1 MSKKQ
6 IVFLIPSLAGGG
18 AEKII
23 LRLAE
28 GLSNQGHKISIILL
42 HPQISYRVPE
52 NIDLQILKTKKKKG
66 LDKLTYYWRASRELQ
81 SIIDNKNKVSP
92 VDLVI
97 SNLPEMDRVA
107 WYLRFKNVYYCIR
120 NSLYQG
126 YVAQNNG
133 LKKIHNTIKLKRL
146 YNGKKLVFISEGTKR
161 DMLVNLRVT
170 PLQSPVIYNPF
181 PVQRIWEL
189 ASLPL
194 QRDLGDYFIHVGRF
208 NQQKRHDRLLRLF
221 AQSAVNDR
229 LLLLGEGN
237 DGQKKKITQ
246 LIQDYSLSEK
256 VVAMD
261 FQENPYPYI
270 KNAKALML
278 TSDYEGLGN
287 VLIEALLCGTPVIS
301 FDCPSGPSEILS
313 SEFPESLIPMDDE
326 NKFVER
332 LIKLSTK
339 PERVTVSAAF
349 IERFDENE
357 IYRSYTELL

>member
-28 GLSNQGHKISIILL
+28 GLSNQGNKISIILL

-208 NQQKRHDRLLRLF
+208 NQQ
-221 AQSAVNDR
+221 
-229 LLLLGEGN
+229 
-237 DGQKKKITQ
+237 
-246 LIQDYSLSEK
+246 
-256 VVAMD
+256 
-261 FQENPYPYI
+261 
-270 KNAKALML
+270 
-278 TSDYEGLGN
+278 
-287 VLIEALLCGTPVIS
+287 
-301 FDCPSGPSEILS
+301 
-313 SEFPESLIPMDDE
+313 
-326 NKFVER
+326 
-332 LIKLSTK
+332 
-339 PERVTVSAAF
+339 
-349 IERFDENE
+349 
-357 IYRSYTELL
+357 

>member
-1 MSKKQ
+1 M
-6 IVFLIPSLAGGG
+6 LI
-18 AEKII
+18 
-23 LRLAE
+23 
-28 GLSNQGHKISIILL
+28 N
-42 HPQISYRVPE
+42 
-52 NIDLQILKTKKKKG
+52 LK
-66 LDKLTYYWRASRELQ
+66 A
-81 SIIDNKNKVSP
+81 
-92 VDLVI
+92 
-97 SNLPEMDRVA
+97 
-107 WYLRFKNVYYCIR
+107 
-120 NSLYQG
+120 
-126 YVAQNNG
+126 
-133 LKKIHNTIKLKRL
+133 
-146 YNGKKLVFISEGTKR
+146 
-161 DMLVNLRVT
+161 T
-170 PLQSPVIYNPF
+170 PLQTTVIYNPF
-181 PVQRIWEL
+181 PVQRIREL

-332 LIKLSTK
+332 LIKLSAK

-349 IERFDENE
+349 VERFDENE
-357 IYRSYTELL
+357 AFKAYIDLL